1 MTPDIQTALNR
12 WAAGESWQQAFMP
25 RRSYRNGIRDRHLV
39 RVGELVGFDAGEVH
53 RLCNTFVTRIWP
65 RWSNLEQPPENAGLI
80 NATLFLARKAAP
92 LPDSRKQIKRIID
105 NYPRGNVQ

>member
-1 MTPDIQTALNR
+1 MTPDFTTALDR
-12 WAAGESWQQAFMP
+12 WAAGESWQTAFMP
-25 RRSYRNGIRDRHLV
+25 RRTYRNAIRDRHLA
-39 RVGELVGFDAGEVH
+39 RVSELVDGDVAEVH
-53 RLCNTFVTRIWP
+53 RLANVFATRIWP
-65 RWSNLEQPPENAGLI
+65 RWRNLEQPPKNAGLI